1 MNFVKKWPK
10 NDNFKTIG
18 KKFYHPKNRHF
29 LTKILKAFSFEKSRS
44 NTPTALSE
52 SVVKKGVFTS
62 KFSYICPK
70 SCLGQKWSFFW
81 TKMPITP

>member
-1 MNFVKKWPK
+1 MK
-10 NDNFKTIG
+10 NRALIPLPYS
-18 KKFYHPKNRHF
+18 KFYV
-29 LTKILKAFSFEKSRS
+29 
-44 NTPTALSE
+44 LSE
-52 SVVKKGVFTS
+52 SVMKKGVFTS